1 MNLFG
6 PPVASRR
13 AGMGRLIKVLP
24 KRGCM
29 KRSWRSLQYGV
40 ALMVFGVVAA
50 YAGPGQGHTTGR
62 PIYRPKTE
70 TTINAVVQEIRE
82 VPGPRRGTGTHLT
95 VKVGNDA
102 YDVRVGP
109 TWYVTQEKFAFAK
122 DDQIEVTG
130 SKVKYQGSDA
140 IIARQIKKDGST
152 LTLRDAQGT
161 PLWSRRM

>member
-1 MNLFG
+1 
-6 PPVASRR
+6 
-13 AGMGRLIKVLP
+13 
-24 KRGCM
+24 M

-40 ALMVFGVVAA
+40 LVGTALMVFGVVRA
-50 YAGPGQGHTTGR
+50 YAQPGQGQTTGR
-62 PIYRPKTE
+62 PIYNPKTE

-102 YDVRVGP
+102 YDVHVGP

-122 DDQIEVTG
+122 GDQIEVTG

-161 PLWSRRM
+161 PLWSRRI